1 MSDKTAVVLGIVG
14 TIFLILAIALGVYA
28 FIYPY
33 SAEGFKYN
41 SEVHAHMENAYYA
54 ADPDTILSEI
64 TLARD
69 GMDKVGLKEDM
80 YNGIFPW
87 DKRPDR
93 SMKWQYK
100 HIDSIIIR
108 LNEFKVWES
117 AQIGDG
123 TTQQMKDVYTEKLDN
138 VRNFIKDDGW
148 SDDVAEAAYKS
159 NIAASYM
166 FAGWLAT
173 LFAILGICI
182 LETVGFVADL

>member
-1 MSDKTAVVLGIVG
+1 MSDEAAVVVGVIG

-28 FIYPY
+28 LIYPF

-54 ADPDTILSEI
+54 ADPNTMLSEI

-100 HIDSIIIR
+100 HIDSIVTRI
-108 LNEFKVWES
+108 NEFKTWEKS
-117 AQIGDG
+117 QIGDG

-148 SDDVAEAAYKS
+148 SDDVAEATYKS

-166 FAGWLAT
+166 FAGWLAG
-173 LFAILGICI
+173 LLAVLGFACYGLIRVVEG
-182 LETVGFVADL
+182 